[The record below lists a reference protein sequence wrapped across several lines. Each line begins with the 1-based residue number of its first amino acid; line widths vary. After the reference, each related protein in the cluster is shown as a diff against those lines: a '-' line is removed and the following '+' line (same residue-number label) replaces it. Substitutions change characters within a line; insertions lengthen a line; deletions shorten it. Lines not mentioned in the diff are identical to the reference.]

1 MRSPFQ
7 VLVVAVLFSRFA
19 LAQIVFHDDAGKELV
34 AEDARVEVLAS
45 ELKFT
50 EGPVWIGAQQRLVF
64 SDIPASK
71 LLQWTE
77 DDGVQD
83 FLASEQANGNA
94 LDAMGRLLS
103 CQHGAR
109 NVVRREADGALTV
122 LAGRFDEKRLNS
134 PNDLAVRM
142 DGTVWFTDPS
152 YGLGKREAEQPN
164 HGVYRV
170 DPASGVVTLVQ
181 KDFDQPNG
189 ICFAPDHASVWI
201 ADSGKHQRIGRFPI
215 GEDGTLGEPQY
226 WIQGGADGIR
236 CDARGNLWAA
246 QRAGIG
252 VFSPEGKPL
261 VSIAVEPSPTN
272 CAFGGADG
280 RTLFV
285 TARTKLLRIEVLVGP
300 APMPVREPAAEPKKV
315 GEKR

>member
-1 MRSPFQ
+1 MRSPTPL
-7 VLVVAVLFSRFA
+7 LVAAVLLGRFA
-19 LAQIVFHDDAGKELV
+19 SAQVVFHDDAGKELV
-34 AEDARVEVLAS
+34 AKDARIEVLAS

-50 EGPVWIGAQQRLVF
+50 EGPVWIGAQRRLVF

-71 LLQWTE
+71 LLRWTE
-77 DDGVQD
+77 DEGVQD
-83 FLASEQANGNA
+83 FLASEQANGNT
-94 LDAMGRLLS
+94 LDLAGRLLS

-109 NVVRREADGALTV
+109 NVVRREPEDAVSVIAS
-122 LAGRFDEKRLNS
+122 RFDEKLLNS

-152 YGLGKREAEQPN
+152 YGLGKREAEQPLR
-164 HGVYRV
+164 GVYCV
-170 DPASGVVTLVQ
+170 APTDGTVSLVQ

-189 ICFAPDHASVWI
+189 ICFSPDHASVWI

-215 GEDGTLGEPQY
+215 GEDGTLGEPLF
-226 WIQGGADGIR
+226 WIPGGADGIR
-236 CDARGNLWAA
+236 CDAHGNLWAA

-252 VFSPEGKPL
+252 VFSPDGKPL

-285 TARTKLLRIEVLVGP
+285 TARTKLLRIAVLVGAAAIP
-300 APMPVREPAAEPKKV
+300 ARED